1 MKKSLLA
8 LAVLATTVTANAATV
23 YDKDGV
29 SLKADGRVQSVIY
42 NGANKLAGESDSTL
56 QNSGRF
62 GIGGSTKVGMV
73 KLTGYSQWD
82 MADGNSKVGNGIK
95 GRDQFVQA
103 DIDKFGGFKAGRFKG
118 AINFVQSVTDVLMT
132 TAVTLLPLTM
142 SATQAVSST
151 LLQQTVLT

>member
-8 LAVLATTVTANAATV
+8 LAVLATTVTSNAATV

-29 SLKADGRVQSVIY
+29 SLKADGRVQAVIY

-62 GIGGSTKVGMV
+62 GIGGSTKVGIV
-73 KLTGYSQWD
+73 KLIGYSQWD

-103 DIDKFGGFKAGRFKG
+103 DIDKFGGFKVGRFKG
-118 AINFVQSVTDVLMT
+118 AIIYGPT
-132 TAVTLLPLTM
+132 
-142 SATQAVSST
+142 
-151 LLQQTVLT
+151 

>member
-8 LAVLATTVTANAATV
+8 LAVLATTVSANAATV

-56 QNSGRF
+56 QNSARL
-62 GIGGSTKVGMV
+62 GIGGSTKVGSV

-82 MADGNSKVGNGIK
+82 MADASSKTGNNIK

-103 DIDKFGGFKAGRFKG
+103 DIE
-118 AINFVQSVTDVLMT
+118 NFVSMKKSEIERKDVEGVISFLDN
-132 TAVTLLPLTM
+132 V
-142 SATQAVSST
+142 
-151 LLQQTVLT
+151 VLAIDEIRIEG